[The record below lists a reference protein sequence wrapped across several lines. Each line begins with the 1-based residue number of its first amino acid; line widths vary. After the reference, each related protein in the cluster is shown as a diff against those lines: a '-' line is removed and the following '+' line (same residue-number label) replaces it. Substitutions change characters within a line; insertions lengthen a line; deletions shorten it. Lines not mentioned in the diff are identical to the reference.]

1 MRWKAKDKS
10 EAGTILRL
18 LAKQGDPLLK
28 KLDEGA
34 KVELLQAQ
42 AREAAI
48 RHARQTNKQEDYRAA
63 VTG

>member
-1 MRWKAKDKS
+1 MRWRAKDKT

-18 LAKQGDPLLK
+18 LAKQGEPLFK

-34 KVELLQAQ
+34 KVELLQIQ

-48 RHARQTNKQEDYRAA
+48 RQAKQEHYHAA
-63 VTG
+63 VPG

>member
-1 MRWKAKDKS
+1 MRWKAKDRS

-18 LAKQGDPLLK
+18 LAKQGEPLFK

-34 KVELLQAQ
+34 KVELLQSQ
-42 AREAAI
+42 ARETAI
-48 RHARQTNKQEDYRAA
+48 RHARQTKEEDYHAT